1 MFDKNR
7 FYGKTIYK
15 CKKGKTVLQLEI
27 IIEQLNWNVC
37 LKIFSPKPMQP
48 KCQYVHQSMY
58 LECGFLKPGS
68 KFNQKTLHN

>member
-15 CKKGKTVLQLEI
+15 CKKGKTVLQIEI

-37 LKIFSPKPMQP
+37 LKIFSPKATKMPICTP
-48 KCQYVHQSMY
+48 KHVFRVRIS
-58 LECGFLKPGS
+58 
-68 KFNQKTLHN
+68 